1 MQFYREEPDLD
12 PGEVGIDAAAL
23 DALVD
28 EFRTTLEK
36 GELCGGSQVAVFRR
50 GRCVLSAGGG
60 WARERLQVPVSPE
73 SMFVLFSS
81 TKGLAGLAMLMLYER
96 KAFHYDEPVSKYW
109 PEFASVVPEKASITI
124 RHVMCHRGGF
134 PIGPRSLTTEQWG
147 DREAIQRAMEQ
158 VRLRFTPGETNAYH
172 PMNYGHVLNE
182 LMQRIDGRDCGTF
195 LREEVFAPLGIED
208 LYLGLPAD
216 PALEARVAWCTNDVS
231 GDPDVARATGFGDGS
246 ESEATAPPRRSPPER
261 YADIPEMW
269 HEFNWPETYRAVL
282 PASNAIGSARALA
295 EVYSV
300 LAMGGRRGEVDL
312 VSPKG
317 LAYVTTPTNREGEVD
332 GTVGFPMRWGLGFH
346 MGLYGKGGSLR
357 TFGHAGAGGQVGF
370 ADPDRELAFAFAT
383 TGELA
388 PEFNLWRF
396 RLQSRTFAAC
406 LD

>member
-1 MQFYREEPDLD
+1 MHFYREDLEVD
-12 PGEVGIDAAAL
+12 PAELGVDGAGL

-28 EFRTTLEK
+28 DFRATLEK
-36 GELCGGSQVAVFRR
+36 GDLCGGSQVAVFRH

-60 WARERLQVPVSPE
+60 WARERTQEPVTPE
-73 SMFVLFSS
+73 TMFVLFSS

-96 KAFHYDEPVSKYW
+96 KAFHYDEPVIKYW

-134 PIGPRSLTTEQWG
+134 PIGPRSLKTEHWG
-147 DREAIQRAMEQ
+147 DRGAIRQAMEE

-182 LMQRIDGRDCGTF
+182 LMLRIDGRDCGTF
-195 LREEVFAPLGIED
+195 LREEILGPLGVED

-216 PALEARVAWCTNDVS
+216 PELEARVAWCTKDVS
-231 GDPDVARATGFGDGS
+231 GEPDVARATGFGADA
-246 ESEATAPPRRSPPER
+246 EEAPAPVRRAPPAR
-261 YADIPEMW
+261 YADIPEAW
-269 HEFNWPETYRAVL
+269 HEFNWPETWRAVL
-282 PASNAIGSARALA
+282 PASNAIGSARALG

-300 LAMGGRRGEVDL
+300 LALGGRRGEVDL
-312 VSPKG
+312 VSPEG
-317 LAYVTTPTNREGEVD
+317 LRYVTTPTNREGEVD

-346 MGLYGKGGSLR
+346 MGMYGKGGTLR

-383 TGELA
+383 SGELS
-388 PEFNLWRF
+388 PKFNLWRF
-396 RLQSRTFAAC
+396 RLQSQAFAAC